1 MNIVLRLA
9 ALILLLG
16 NIGFVLYH
24 LPQLPE
30 TIPTHFGAN
39 GEIDGWGSKYSIIAP
54 VGIQSGICLLL
65 MFLARHPEMHNYM
78 APITEA
84 NKKRMYAASSAMLEK
99 LNVAVGIIFVTIS
112 YSIVNQSLPIWV
124 IIFELIA
131 LFGLIIFHVIQS
143 KKTS

>member
-1 MNIVLRLA
+1 MNIILRLA

-16 NIGFVLYH
+16 NIGFVFYH

-54 VGIQSGICLLL
+54 MGIQGGIYLLL

-78 APITEA
+78 SPITEV
-84 NKKRMYAASSAMLEK
+84 NKQRMYAASSAMLEK
-99 LNVAVGIIFVTIS
+99 LNVAVGLIFFTIS
-112 YSIVNQSLPIWV
+112 YSIVHQSLPIGV
-124 IIFELIA
+124 IVFELIA
-131 LFGLIIFHVIQS
+131 LFGLIIFHLIQS

>member
-1 MNIVLRLA
+1 
-9 ALILLLG
+9 
-16 NIGFVLYH
+16 
-24 LPQLPE
+24 
-30 TIPTHFGAN
+30 
-39 GEIDGWGSKYSIIAP
+39 
-54 VGIQSGICLLL
+54 
-65 MFLARHPEMHNYM
+65 
-78 APITEA
+78 
-84 NKKRMYAASSAMLEK
+84 MYAASSAMLEK

>member
-16 NIGFVLYH
+16 NMGFVLYH

-39 GEIDGWGSKYSIIAP
+39 GKIDGWGSKYTILIP
-54 VGIQSGICLLL
+54 NGIQLLVGLLL
-65 MFLARHPEMHNYM
+65 EFLSRHPEMHNYM
-78 APITEA
+78 TKVTDQNREILY
-84 NKKRMYAASSAMLEK
+84 NQSSGLLVKM
-99 LNVAVGIIFVTIS
+99 NVAIGIIFITIS
-112 YSIVNQSLPIWV
+112 YSIVKQELPTLL
-124 IIFELIA
+124 IITELMG

>member
-39 GEIDGWGSKYSIIAP
+39 GEIDGWGSKYTILLP
-54 VGIQSGICLLL
+54 NGIQLLVGLLL
-65 MFLARHPEMHNYM
+65 EFLSRHPEMHNYM
-78 APITEA
+78 TKVTDQNREILY
-84 NKKRMYAASSAMLEK
+84 NQSSGLLVKM
-99 LNVAVGIIFVTIS
+99 NVAIGIIFMTIS
-112 YSIVNQSLPIWV
+112 YSIVKQELPTLL
-124 IIFELIA
+124 IITELMG
-131 LFGLIIFHVIQS
+131 LFGLITYHIIQS
-143 KKTS
+143 SKHS